1 MVPMCR
7 TGLASALVALLSTS
21 VLPSQDIQGALDR
34 GARWLTQHQN
44 PDGGY
49 GPYGEGPEV
58 RVKNTSDVGI
68 TAFVVYALA
77 RHPKRYSP
85 VDGPFL
91 SKAID
96 FLLAHQQE
104 DGGIYDPADPALQNY
119 RTSVAI
125 LALTALDRVKYAAAI
140 RRAQGFVKD
149 QQLTEAD
156 GYDEKTHLGYGSI
169 GYGSGLRGDLSNT
182 QLAGQALAE
191 SGVSGSDEVW
201 RRMVIYVARCQNA
214 ESVDPLLQG
223 LGIGTTRDG
232 GYRYAPNET
241 RGPTETLDDGSRVFS
256 SYGSMTY
263 AALKTLLY
271 AQVDRKDP
279 RVAQAFDW
287 ISKNFTVTENPGM
300 ASGVNPK
307 AALQGLYYYYHTMA
321 KTLSLYGEP
330 MIRDAK
336 GVEHN
341 WAKELAAQLVSLQ
354 KKDGAWQ
361 NTSDRWWENIE
372 ALDTAYAMVALA
384 DCQEALAK
392 PAPASTPPA
401 PAASPKTS
409 GSK

>member
-1 MVPMCR
+1 MQKAIV
-7 TGLASALVALLSTS
+7 GVAVVALLSAN
-21 VLPSQDIQGALDR
+21 LLAQDIQGALDR
-34 GARWLTQHQN
+34 GARWISQHQN

-49 GPYGEGPEV
+49 GPYGEGPQV

-77 RHPKRYSP
+77 RHPKRYGT

-91 SKAID
+91 SKAVD
-96 FLLAHQQE
+96 FLLTHQQE

-125 LALTALDRVKYAAAI
+125 LALTTLDRVKYAAAI

-149 QQLTEAD
+149 QQFTEAD
-156 GYDEKTHLGYGSI
+156 GYDEKTHLGFGSV

-201 RRMVIYVARCQNA
+201 RRMVVYVARCQNA

-241 RGPTETLDDGSRVFS
+241 RGPTETLDDGTKVFS

-287 ISKNFTVTENPGM
+287 ISKSFSVKENPGM
-300 ASGVNPK
+300 ASKLNPK
-307 AALQGLYYYYHTMA
+307 AGLNGLYYYYHTMA

-330 MIRDAK
+330 IIRDAK
-336 GVEHN
+336 GVEHV
-341 WAKELAAQLVSLQ
+341 WAKELAEHLLSLQ
-354 KKDGAWQ
+354 KKDGSWQ
-361 NTSDRWWENIE
+361 NTTDRWWENIE
-372 ALDTAYAMVALA
+372 ALDTSYAMVALA

-392 PAPASTPPA
+392 GASSPPSPAPPPA
-401 PAASPKTS
+401 GTPKAS

>member
-1 MVPMCR
+1 
-7 TGLASALVALLSTS
+7 
-21 VLPSQDIQGALDR
+21 
-34 GARWLTQHQN
+34 
-44 PDGGY
+44 
-49 GPYGEGPEV
+49 
-58 RVKNTSDVGI
+58 VKNASDVGI

-77 RHPKRYSP
+77 KHPKRYRP
-85 VDGPFL
+85 EDGPFL
-91 SKAID
+91 SKAVD
-96 FLLAHQQE
+96 FLLSRQQE

-125 LALTALDRVKYAAAI
+125 LALTTLDRVKYAAAI
-140 RRAQGFVKD
+140 RRAQAFVKD
-149 QQLTEAD
+149 QQVTEAD
-156 GYDEKTHLGYGSI
+156 GYDEKAHLGFGSV

-182 QLAGQALAE
+182 QLAAEALAE
-191 SGVSGSDEVW
+191 SGVSGADEVW
-201 RRMVIYVARCQNA
+201 RRMVVYVARCQNA

-241 RGPTETLDDGSRVFS
+241 RGPTETLDDGTKVFS

-279 RVAQAFDW
+279 KVAQAFDW
-287 ISKNFTVTENPGM
+287 ISKNFTVKENPGM
-300 ASGVNPK
+300 ASRVNPK
-307 AALQGLYYYYHTMA
+307 AGLQGLFYYYHTMA

-330 MIRDAK
+330 VIRDAK
-336 GVEHN
+336 GVEHV
-341 WAKELAAQLVSLQ
+341 WAKELASHLVSIQ

-361 NTSDRWWENIE
+361 NASDRWWENIE
-372 ALDTAYAMVALA
+372 ALDTAYAMVALV

-392 PAPASTPPA
+392 GAGSPAPAPPPA
-401 PAASPKTS
+401 PAADPKPA